1 MKILLAEDERDLS
14 EAIVRVLKIN
24 KYDVDAAYDGQQ
36 ALDMV
41 YDNDYD
47 ALILDVM
54 MPKKDG
60 FEVVKE
66 LRKEGNNIPVLIL
79 TAKSEIDDRVTGLDC
94 GADDYLT
101 KPFAVKEMLARLRSI
116 LRRRGDVL
124 EAYQIG
130 DTHLNHDT
138 FELSC
143 KDSVRLTAKEY
154 KMMEYL
160 IRNKNVLVSTE
171 KLMDAIWDYD
181 SEAEINVVWAYISTL
196 RKRLEQVGS
205 EYSIKAVRGVGY
217 QLSLK
222 ENK

>member
-14 EAIVRVLKIN
+14 DAIVRVLKMN
-24 KYDVDAAYDGQQ
+24 KYDVDAAYDGQE

-54 MPKKDG
+54 MPKKSG

-66 LRKEGNNIPVLIL
+66 LRKEGNNIPVMIL

-101 KPFAVKEMLARLRSI
+101 KPFAVKEMLARLRAI

-124 EAYQIG
+124 EAYEIG
-130 DTHLNHDT
+130 NTKLNHDT

-143 KDSVRLTAKEY
+143 KKTVRLTAKEY
-154 KMMEYL
+154 QMMEYL

-171 KLMDAIWDYD
+171 KLMDAIWDYE
-181 SEAEINVVWAYISTL
+181 SEVEIHVVWAYISTL
-196 RKRLEQVGS
+196 RKRLEQVES
-205 EYSIKAVRGVGY
+205 EYTIKAVRGVGY
-217 QLSLK
+217 QLALK
-222 ENK
+222 E